1 MKLPTRAEDF
11 SEWYNQLVL
20 RAELADYAPVRGC
33 MIVRPYGWALWENIT
48 AALDSRFK
56 ATGHVNAAFPLLI
69 PRSFIEKEKSHVAGF
84 SPELAVVTHG
94 GGEELEEP
102 LVIRPTSETIIG
114 HAYAKWIQSY
124 RDLPV
129 LINQWNSV
137 VRWELRTKLFL
148 RTLEFF
154 WQEGHTAH
162 ATAEEAEAETRQ
174 MLDVYTDFAV
184 REAAVPV
191 IPGRKSDSERFAGA
205 EKTYSIEAMMGDGKA
220 LQAGTSHNLGQNF
233 AKAFEIRY
241 LDKTGVLQH
250 CWTTSW
256 GLSTRFVG
264 AIIMVHGDDQ
274 GLILPPRLAPYPA
287 RDRADLQDRRR
298 KGQRAR
304 KRAEAAQGTH
314 RRGHPREN
322 GRARRH
328 EPRLQIQRLGDA
340 RRAAAARTGPEGC
353 RQRFGGAGAARP
365 PRQRREVLRAA
376 AGHRRGRRAS
386 CSPRFRS
393 RSSTRALAFRKAN
406 TAEPADYAEF
416 KTAVE
421 KGFAFSWWCG
431 GSDCEGKNQG
441 RDQGHHALH
450 PASNSPAARATAS
463 TAASP
468 RRKRPSSRR
477 HTRPG
482 THLPIGACLRV
493 AGARASVLRAVRRL
507 GMPCQVPRFTLANT
521 CTPRQRSCHFRP
533 CYPENHS

>member
-1 MKLPTRAEDF
+1 MADQKLTTRAEDF

-48 AALDSRFK
+48 AALDKRFK

-69 PRSFIEKEKSHVAGF
+69 PRSFIDKEKSHVAGF

-94 GGEELEEP
+94 GGEKLEEP

-124 RDLPV
+124 RDLPI

-137 VRWELRTKLFL
+137 VRWELRTRLFL

-174 MLDVYTDFAV
+174 MLDIYTDFAV
-184 REAAVPV
+184 NEAAVPV
-191 IPGRKSDSERFAGA
+191 IPGRKSAAERFAGA
-205 EKTYSIEAMMGDGKA
+205 DQTYSIEAMMGDCKA

-241 LDKTGVLQH
+241 LDKGGVLQH

-274 GLILPPRLAPYPA
+274 GLILPPRLAPYQLVIVPIYKTDEERA
-287 RDRADLQDRRR
+287 AVLENAQRLQRELVDAGIRVKMDERDGMSPGFKFNDWEMRGVPLRLERGPKDVAKNSVVLARRDRPGKEGKAFVPQ
-298 KGQRAR
+298 
-304 KRAEAAQGTH
+304 QG
-314 RRGHPREN
+314 
-322 GRARRH
+322 
-328 EPRLQIQRLGDA
+328 I
-340 RRAAAARTGPEGC
+340 AAAVTQTLGEI
-353 RQRFGGAGAARP
+353 QKS
-365 PRQRREVLRAA
+365 LYD
-376 AGHRRGRRAS
+376 H
-386 CSPRFRS
+386 
-393 RSSTRALAFRKAN
+393 ALEFRKAH
-406 TAEPADYAEF
+406 TVEPADYGEF
-416 KTAVE
+416 KAAVE

-431 GSDCEGKNQG
+431 RSDCEEKIKDETKATMRCIPLEQPGGSGKCVFC
-441 RDQGHHALH
+441 DK
-450 PASNSPAARATAS
+450 AANEKAIFAK
-463 TAASP
+463 A
-468 RRKRPSSRR
+468 
-477 HTRPG
+477 
-482 THLPIGACLRV
+482 
-493 AGARASVLRAVRRL
+493 
-507 GMPCQVPRFTLANT
+507 
-521 CTPRQRSCHFRP
+521 
-533 CYPENHS
+533 Y